1 MNPPNLKVKPF
12 AFIIF
17 VFFAISFVG
26 ISFLTGREVENVT
39 SALVV
44 AYKTIPV
51 ILGLWGLFVWKGWKI
66 KRLNGWLVPFP
77 NLNGTWE
84 GTIQTTWKHEDG
96 TIPGP
101 IPVILTVKQSFTRI
115 SCVMRTGEMT
125 SRSHFADFWIDGD
138 EQLRNLGY
146 SYTSVP
152 SALIVDRSPAHDG
165 TVTFEIIGDP
175 VTKLKGTYWT
185 ARKTT
190 GEITL
195 TFKTKEM
202 LDEYPAELGEH
213 PMSEKRVTDLM
224 KKEVAE

>member
-1 MNPPNLKVKPF
+1 MRNLKVKPF

-26 ISFLTGREVENVT
+26 ISLLTGREVTDVI
-39 SALVV
+39 SALAV

-66 KRLNGWLVPFP
+66 KRLSGWLVPFP
-77 NLNGTWE
+77 DLNGTWE
-84 GTIQTTWKHEDG
+84 GTLQTTWEDV
-96 TIPGP
+96 PGA

-115 SCVMRTGEMT
+115 SCVMRSGEMT
-125 SRSHFADFWIDGD
+125 SRSHFADFWIDSD

-146 SYTSVP
+146 SYSSVP
-152 SALIVDRSPAHDG
+152 SPLIIDRSPAHDG

-175 VTKLKGTYWT
+175 VTKLKGTYWNS
-185 ARKTT
+185 RKST

-202 LDEYPAELGEH
+202 LDEYPEELGEH
-213 PMSEKRVTDLM
+213 PMKAKRVTDLM
-224 KKEVAE
+224 KKEVAG